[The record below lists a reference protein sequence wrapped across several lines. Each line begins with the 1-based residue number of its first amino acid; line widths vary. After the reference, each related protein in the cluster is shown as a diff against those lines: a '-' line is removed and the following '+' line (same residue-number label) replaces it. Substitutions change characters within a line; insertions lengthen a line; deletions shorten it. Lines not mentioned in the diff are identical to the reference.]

1 MGKDVIDPARLE
13 PLADDAWPARERER
27 LGGWRLNA
35 SSGYSMRINA
45 CWPLD
50 TPDRDPE
57 AALDAVE
64 AWFAARGL
72 PPRFKLTDGV
82 VAPADLSQRLATR
95 GYAPCKET
103 LVMLGHLDGL
113 AGGEGDPAVRLS
125 TAPDATFEAVFTA
138 TAGDPGDGRERLEA
152 LGRIPAPARFARLDV
167 DGAPAAIGASAVGGG
182 FAGIFGMRTAPD
194 HRRKGLARR
203 VLRALSTG
211 ARDLG
216 AERAW
221 LQVEADNAP
230 AIALYA
236 DEGFEAAY
244 RYRYWTR

>member
-1 MGKDVIDPARLE
+1 MIDPAILE

-35 SSGYSMRINA
+35 SSGRSMRINA
-45 CWPLD
+45 CWPLAA
-50 TPDRDPE
+50 PDRDPD
-57 AALDAVE
+57 AALDAAE

-72 PPRFKLTDGV
+72 PPRFKLTDGL
-82 VAPADLSQRLATR
+82 VAPADLTDRLAAR
-95 GYAPCKET
+95 GYAAVKPT
-103 LVMLGHLDGL
+103 LVMLGPT
-113 AGGEGDPAVRLS
+113 GGEGDSVVRLS

-138 TAGDPGDGRERLEA
+138 TAGDPEDGRERLEA

-167 DGAPAAIGASAVGGG
+167 DAAPAAIGAAAVGGG
-182 FAGIFGMRTAPD
+182 FAGIFGMRTVPD

-203 VLRALSTG
+203 VLRALLAAAS
-211 ARDLG
+211 DLG
-216 AERAW
+216 ADRAW

-236 DEGFEAAY
+236 DEGFEPAY
-244 RYRYWTR
+244 LYRYWTR

>member
-1 MGKDVIDPARLE
+1 MIDPAILE

-35 SSGYSMRINA
+35 SLGRSMRINA
-45 CWPLD
+45 CWPLGA
-50 TPDRDPE
+50 PDRDPE
-57 AALDAVE
+57 VALDAVE
-64 AWFAARGL
+64 AWFVQRGL

-82 VAPADLSQRLATR
+82 VAPSDLAEHLSAR

-103 LVMLGHLDGL
+103 VVMLGPT
-113 AGGEGDPAVRLS
+113 GGTGDAAVRLS
-125 TAPDATFEAVFTA
+125 TTPDATFEAVFTA
-138 TAGDPGDGRERLEA
+138 TAGDPEDGRERLDA

-167 DGAPAAIGASAVGGG
+167 DGAPAAIGCGAIGGG
-182 FAGIFGMRTAPD
+182 FAGVFGMRTAPD

-203 VLRALSTG
+203 VLRALLSEAKG
-211 ARDLG
+211 LG
-216 AERAW
+216 ADRAW

-236 DEGFEAAY
+236 DEGFAPAY
-244 RYRYWTR
+244 RYRYWTRRA

>member
-1 MGKDVIDPARLE
+1 MIDPAVLE

-35 SSGYSMRINA
+35 SLGRSMRINA
-45 CWPLD
+45 CWPLAA
-50 TPDRDPE
+50 PDRDPE
-57 AALDAVE
+57 VALDAVE
-64 AWFAARGL
+64 AWFVQRGL

-82 VAPADLSQRLATR
+82 VAPSDLAERLSAR

-103 LVMLGHLDGL
+103 VVMLGLT
-113 AGGEGDPAVRLS
+113 GGAGDPAVRLS
-125 TAPDATFEAVFTA
+125 TTPDATFEAVFTA
-138 TAGDPGDGRERLEA
+138 TAGDPEDGRERLDA

-167 DGAPAAIGASAVGGG
+167 DGAPAAIGCGAIGGG
-182 FAGIFGMRTAPD
+182 FAGVFGMRTAPD

-203 VLRALSTG
+203 VLRALLAEAKG
-211 ARDLG
+211 LG
-216 AERAW
+216 ADRAW

-236 DEGFEAAY
+236 DEGFAPAY

>member
-1 MGKDVIDPARLE
+1 MIDPATLE
-13 PLADDAWPARERER
+13 PLADDAWPARERAR

-35 SSGYSMRINA
+35 SSGRSMRINA
-45 CWPLD
+45 CWPLEA
-50 TPDRDPE
+50 PDRDPE
-57 AALDAVE
+57 AALDAAE

-82 VAPADLSQRLATR
+82 FAPADLPERLSRR
-95 GYAPCKET
+95 GYGPVKET
-103 LVMLGHLDGL
+103 LVMIGP
-113 AGGEGDPAVRLS
+113 AEGRDDPAIRL
-125 TAPDATFEAVFTA
+125 TRAPDAAFEAVFTA
-138 TAGDPGDGRERLEA
+138 TAGDPEDGRERLEA
-152 LGRIPAPARFARLDV
+152 LSRIPAPACFARLDI
-167 DGAPAAIGASAVGGG
+167 DGAPAAIGAAAVGGG

-203 VLRALSTG
+203 VLLALLAE

-216 AERAW
+216 ADRAW

-236 DEGFEAAY
+236 EEGFEPAYAY
-244 RYRYWTR
+244 RYWIKTPA